1 MLCLDCMVMYYDDHA
16 CPPLVMERKKRE
28 RSGQPL
34 TAIDGKGYFIPLEAV
49 RKNLADTNAQLTK
62 KAAS

>member
-1 MLCLDCMVMYYDDHA
+1 MVMYYDDHA

-34 TAIDGKGYFIPLEAV
+34 SAIDGNGYFIPLEVV
-49 RKNLADTNAQLTK
+49 RKDLADKNAQPAK
-62 KAAS
+62 KVAS